1 MRPLLALPLLL
12 ALLLIPSP
20 SSAAEPTPPVSAE
33 RSAKN
38 DRLAKRLATRFF
50 VLLKTED
57 AEGLATF
64 LAPAFQIQRADGS
77 WANRRQYLRNPAKV
91 ESYRIDRV
99 VGTRSGDT
107 LIARY
112 WVVTSETIDG
122 QQFAKAP
129 APRLSTF
136 QLTKRGWRL
145 LSHAN
150 FNAPA

>member
-1 MRPLLALPLLL
+1 MRPILILSLILTLLV
-12 ALLLIPSP
+12 IPST
-20 SSAAEPTPPVSAE
+20 SGASERGTAVSAE

-50 VLLKTED
+50 VLLKTGN
-57 AEGLATF
+57 ATGLARF
-64 LAPAFQIQRADGS
+64 LAPAFQIQRADGTWS
-77 WANRRQYLRNPAKV
+77 NRRQYLRRPAAV
-91 ESYRIDRV
+91 ESYRINRV
-99 VGTRSGDT
+99 VGTRSGNT

-112 WVVTSETIDG
+112 WVVTAETING
-122 QQFAKAP
+122 QQFSKAP

-150 FNAPA
+150 FNAPT